1 MLENGG
7 ECRFNITEIHNP
19 TGLLS
24 HRTLDRNPDLKR
36 VAVETSAFM
45 PLRHIG
51 QPMGGLDTKVFINL
65 HFYFKNPQIGPVY

>member
-1 MLENGG
+1 
-7 ECRFNITEIHNP
+7 
-19 TGLLS
+19 
-24 HRTLDRNPDLKR
+24 
-36 VAVETSAFM
+36 M